1 MKIFISYSTKDEQ
14 IVRELAKY
22 IPKGVVDIWIDH
34 TKMGGGAKLSK
45 EIKKGINDA
54 DIYFLFL
61 SKNSLDSNWVEKEI
75 EWAIKKEETLKYE
88 FIVPILL
95 EEEALKKWNNKKLK
109 DRIYITYLDDFHKI
123 AHEIKDTII
132 TKTIDKYDN
141 ECLLKSK
148 LLEYVFGTI
157 VIILA
162 MIAYFTDPTEKEHIQ
177 NLQSQFPSCNT
188 SQIKFEDMWL
198 VSYVTCSIN
207 QEKKLFSFG
216 AFNMIFVRENQNR

>member
-1 MKIFISYSTKDEQ
+1 MKIFISYSTQDEK

-54 DIYFLFL
+54 NIYFLFL
-61 SKNSLDSNWVEKEI
+61 SKNSLDSDWVQKEI

-109 DRIYITYLDDFHKI
+109 DRIYITYLDDFHKM

-148 LLEYVFGTI
+148 LLEYIFGTI
-157 VIILA
+157 VTILA
-162 MIAYFTDPTEKEHIQ
+162 IVAYFTEPTEKEHIMR
-177 NLQSQFPSCNT
+177 LQSEVSSCSE
-188 SQIKFEDMWL
+188 SQ
-198 VSYVTCSIN
+198 VSY
-207 QEKKLFSFG
+207 KDALFLNYASCPISQDKELLSVGVFD
-216 AFNMIFVRENQNR
+216 MIFTREQDR